1 MARSKKVHELN
12 EDKSIHSVKP
22 HFHRFSRFLRY
33 LKENDATFE
42 LNVESGNSG
51 SAFKQLYTASKRYG
65 IPSLEGL
72 VSDVL
77 NISGSM
83 ARDYINRK
91 LGMVDKHFDVD
102 QIYAAGG

>member
-1 MARSKKVHELN
+1 MPRSKKAHELN
-12 EDKSIHSVKP
+12 EDKSIRSVKL

-51 SAFKQLYTASKRYG
+51 SAFKQIYATSNRNG
-65 IPSLEGL
+65 NPSIKDL